1 MPKTF
6 RSKEVLVEEISNK
19 IKIHNQNIQALEIK
33 KTDIET
39 TIAKHKKNIADLEL
53 KKQKTLEAKPRG
65 GKPKSADK
73 VLLEAVKATGL
84 TMEEILAKLAVT
96 K

>member
-6 RSKEVLVEEISNK
+6 RSKDQIVQDIQCKIDTHIKNIAVLN
-19 IKIHNQNIQALEIK
+19 AK
-33 KTDIET
+33 KSDIEST
-39 TIAKHKKNIADLEL
+39 VIKHQKNIADLEL

-65 GKPKSADK
+65 GKEKSADK

-84 TMEEILAKLAVT
+84 TMEEIIAKLST

>member
-6 RSKEVLVEEISNK
+6 RSKEVLVDEITKK
-19 IKIHNQNIQALEIK
+19 ISVHNQNIEALEAK
-33 KTDIET
+33 KADIEV
-39 TIAKHKKNIADLEL
+39 TIAKHKKNIADLDL
-53 KKQKTLEAKPRG
+53 KKQKTIDAKPRG

-84 TMEEILAKLAVT
+84 TMEEILAKLS
-96 K
+96 